1 MWELDH
7 KEGWALKNWCF
18 WTVLLGKTLERP
30 LDCKKIKPV
39 NSKGNQPWIFIEMTD
54 AETEAPVLW
63 SPDVR
68 SWLTEKTLLLGKT
81 EGGRRRGQ
89 QRMRCWSSRQPTPVF
104 LPTESHGQRSLV
116 GYSPWGCKELDTTE
130 AVEREIVLEAFWT
143 PLFTG
148 FYRDFI
154 TQAGLLN
161 LWPLVIELNLQPVSS
176 PQRCGVGLQTLSSC
190 LGLSGDQLHP

>member
-18 WTVLLGKTLERP
+18 WTVVLGKTLESP

-54 AETEAPVLW
+54 AETEAPILW

-68 SWLTEKTLLLGKT
+68 RWLTEKTLMLGKT
-81 EGGRRRGQ
+81 EGRRRRGR
-89 QRMRCWSSRQPTPVF
+89 QRMRCWRSQQSTPVF
-104 LPTESHGQRSLV
+104 LPGESHGQRSLV
-116 GYSPWGCKELDTTE
+116 GYSPWDCKELDTTE

-154 TQAGLLN
+154 TQAGLLS
-161 LWPLVIELNLQPVSS
+161 LWPLVIKLNLQPVSS
-176 PQRCGVGLQTLSSC
+176 PEVQGWAANPRITPWSFW
-190 LGLSGDQLHP
+190 DQLHP